1 MNVTEENIEHAAEMA
16 KLSLA
21 EMHQFVHF
29 IREMHGPTHR
39 VYLLCI
45 RKEGV
50 SEWAVMSEQSF
61 RLTHRFPNGEIKDQ
75 LAKVER
81 F

>member
-1 MNVTEENIEHAAEMA
+1 MNVTDDNIEAAAEMA

-21 EMHQFVHF
+21 EMRQFVHF
-29 IREMHGPTHR
+29 IREMHGPDHR
-39 VYLLCI
+39 VYLLCQS
-45 RKEGV
+45 KDGV
-50 SEWAVMSEQSF
+50 KAWAVMSEQSL
-61 RLTHRFPNGEIKDQ
+61 RLTHRFPNGEVKDQ